1 MSKSNRKFRLFER
14 KMKTENL
21 PDIVIE
27 NFKFYY
33 DRLAG
38 GETGLIPETKIRPVE
53 ALADIQAQ
61 PTDELARIGAENLH
75 KAVII
80 KLNGGL
86 GTSMG
91 MQKAKSLLKV
101 KGDYSFLDLIVRQA
115 RCLKRPVPVIFMN
128 SFSTQRDTSEALKA
142 YPDLKKKNI
151 PWASCSTKF
160 PKWMRTVCFPLIVRR
175 IRNLTGA
182 PRGTGIFIRPC
193 RPAAC

>member
-1 MSKSNRKFRLFER
+1 MPESNGKYKLFER
-14 KMKTENL
+14 KMKAENL

-38 GETGLIPETKIRPVE
+38 GETGLIPETEILPVE

-61 PTDELARIGAENLH
+61 PADELARIGAGNLS

-101 KGDYSFLDLIVRQA
+101 KGDFSFLDIIVKQT
-115 RCLKRPVPVIFMN
+115 RCFDQPVPVIFMN
-128 SFSTQRDTSEALKA
+128 SFSTQVDTLNAL
-142 YPDLKKKNI
+142 
-151 PWASCSTKF
+151 
-160 PKWMRTVCFPLIVRR
+160 
-175 IRNLTGA
+175 
-182 PRGTGIFIRPC
+182 
-193 RPAAC
+193 